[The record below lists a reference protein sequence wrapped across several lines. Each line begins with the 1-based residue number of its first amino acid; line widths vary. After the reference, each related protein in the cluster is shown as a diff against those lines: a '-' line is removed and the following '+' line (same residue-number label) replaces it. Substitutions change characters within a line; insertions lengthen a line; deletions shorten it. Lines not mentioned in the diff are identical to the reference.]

1 MNKVFIGGIGAV
13 KAKKPKYKIG
23 QMVYSYQNRNKKA
36 RINFIR
42 ISEDSQFDHKYRLT
56 LPGEDGYNKN
66 SNWINESSLYLTKR
80 K

>member
-1 MNKVFIGGIGAV
+1 MNKVFIGGVKTA

-23 QMVYSYQNRNKKA
+23 QMVYSYQNRDKKA
-36 RINFIR
+36 PINYIIF
-42 ISEDSQFDHKYRLT
+42 SQDPQFEHKYRLT
-56 LPGEDGYNKN
+56 LPGEDGYSRS